1 MLEGSFDRPSL
12 QEVANT
18 EQLHPGLEYEKT
30 QQLAERMC
38 DASLLAMRLQRS
50 KNAQVFDPLQGYR
63 DLKYHLIGDVRPI
76 ARLNLHYPPGVERMT
91 RRGRR
96 VYGVECAVK
105 VDPGSMDAIIMR
117 KNDVVTSSDPT
128 DWFIAT
134 HNLVTGEF
142 HEREVIMLDIR
153 NHRHN
158 DTAKSLQ
165 SADEGDDV
173 TLQVAPISDWRNANR
188 GYTMIRCHVSQ
199 RYHAIDDVTASRFD
213 YHGRGA
219 SATPHEIS
227 EGTYTTDIYDLHRA
241 LAEVLER
248 RGLSVDLLDHA
259 LDPRIAM
266 ADLALLS

>member
-105 VDPGSMDAIIMR
+105 VDPGSMDAIIM
-117 KNDVVTSSDPT
+117 
-128 DWFIAT
+128 
-134 HNLVTGEF
+134 
-142 HEREVIMLDIR
+142 LDIR

-158 DTAKSLQ
+158 DTAKGLQ

-199 RYHAIDDVTASRFD
+199 RYHAIDAVTASRFD